1 MTLRNALRR
10 GGGVPHKMYGTFPF
24 SRKTR
29 SSRLKTFSLSSFN
42 INSGRGPTLPRR
54 HDESIAAAA
63 EYVLLLRFCHLLPQR
78 SNRTI
83 KKTLFAR
90 PAVLPVVKSDVC
102 VQTLLYVYVYCVFCL
117 YASVVHSCPYKYEK
131 TTSSRKQLQFTYRR
145 VTYVFNSFAF
155 IVPISLLPITILD
168 RQ

>member
-1 MTLRNALRR
+1 MTSRNALRR

-83 KKTLFAR
+83 KKRCLPAR
-90 PAVLPVVKSDVC
+90 QCCQSSSLTCVYKPCCTSTSTVYFVYTRRSCTRARTSTKKPRVRVNNCNLRIVVLR
-102 VQTLLYVYVYCVFCL
+102 
-117 YASVVHSCPYKYEK
+117 
-131 TTSSRKQLQFTYRR
+131 TSS
-145 VTYVFNSFAF
+145 
-155 IVPISLLPITILD
+155 IVSRLSCRFLYYL
-168 RQ
+168 